1 MSTLVT
7 KYRHVFGI
15 GLQGGIV
22 YRWNF
27 LIRVLFSLLQLA
39 VVVTLWRAAY
49 GEQGEIAG
57 RSYQE
62 MISYFLVMTIANYF
76 ISAFNED
83 FQIGE
88 EIRSGT
94 INQFLT
100 KPIDYFG
107 YRLTLFFA
115 NRTITGAI
123 TLGPILVCLP
133 LLVDFLPQ
141 HGDWT
146 RYVIA
151 LPAFFLSALIQFC
164 IAFCFGLLAFWFLEI
179 QGFVILSLAIET
191 TLSGQMFPLDLLPP
205 AAHAVVKW
213 LPFYYQAY
221 FPVAI
226 VTSGDGLSTTDIIQ
240 GFAIQIGWV
249 VVLCALGRVLWLR
262 GLRRHTAVGG

>member
-1 MSTLVT
+1 MSAVVT
-7 KYRHVFGI
+7 KYRHVFAM

-27 LIRVLFSLLQLA
+27 LIRVVFSLLQLA
-39 VVVTLWRAAY
+39 VVTVLWRAAY
-49 GEQGEIAG
+49 GNHEEIGG
-57 RSYQE
+57 RSFEQI
-62 MISYFLVMTIANYF
+62 MSYFLVMTIANYF

-83 FQIGE
+83 YQIGE

-115 NRTITGAI
+115 NRAVTGAI
-123 TLGPILVCLP
+123 VIVPVLLVLPLVADFLPRPENGWLP
-133 LLVDFLPQ
+133 LL
-141 HGDWT
+141 
-146 RYVIA
+146 A
-151 LPAFFLSALIQFC
+151 LPAFLLSAMIQFC

-191 TLSGQMFPLDLLPP
+191 ALSGQMFPLDLLPERWL
-205 AAHAVVKW
+205 AIAEW

-226 VTSGDGLSTTDIIQ
+226 TTGQIDNLDKIATGFLIQ
-240 GFAIQIGWV
+240 SGWV
-249 VVLCALGRVLWLR
+249 VVFIIGGRLLWNH